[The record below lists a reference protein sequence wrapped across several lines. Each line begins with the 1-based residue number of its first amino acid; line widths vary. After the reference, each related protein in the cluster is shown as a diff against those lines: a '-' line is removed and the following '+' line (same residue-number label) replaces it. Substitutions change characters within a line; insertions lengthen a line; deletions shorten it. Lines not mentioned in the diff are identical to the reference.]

1 MSESPAHAPAPGG
14 VSRARQY
21 LIIFFVLFLLTVLEV
36 AVTYVQGHRTE
47 VVVVLFALAAVKAAC
62 VALFFMHLKWET
74 RVLKATVVVPLAL
87 PVLYALVLITEAAWR
102 RLAG

>member
-1 MSESPAHAPAPGG
+1 MSETPAHAPGG

-21 LIIFFVLFLLTVLEV
+21 LIIFFVLFLLTIVEV
-36 AVTYVQGHRTE
+36 GVAYVQGHKTE
-47 VVVVLFALAAVKAAC
+47 VVVVVVLFALALVKAAC

-74 RVLKATVVVPLAL
+74 RVLRATVVVPLGL
-87 PVLYALVLITEAAWR
+87 PVLYALILITEAAWR

>member
-1 MSESPAHAPAPGG
+1 MTETPAQPEAHGG
-14 VSRARQY
+14 ASRARQY
-21 LIIFFVLFLLTVLEV
+21 LTIFFVLFVLTVVEV
-36 AVTYVQGHRTE
+36 AVTYLQGHKTE

-74 RVLKATVVVPLAL
+74 RVLRATVVLPLSL

>member
-1 MSESPAHAPAPGG
+1 MTETPAQAATHGG
-14 VSRARQY
+14 ASRARQY
-21 LIIFFVLFLLTVLEV
+21 LTIFFVLFVLTVLEV
-36 AVTYVQGHRTE
+36 GVAYLHGHKTE
-47 VVVVLFALAAVKAAC
+47 VVVVLFSLAAVKAAC

-74 RVLKATVVVPLAL
+74 RVLRATVMVPLSL